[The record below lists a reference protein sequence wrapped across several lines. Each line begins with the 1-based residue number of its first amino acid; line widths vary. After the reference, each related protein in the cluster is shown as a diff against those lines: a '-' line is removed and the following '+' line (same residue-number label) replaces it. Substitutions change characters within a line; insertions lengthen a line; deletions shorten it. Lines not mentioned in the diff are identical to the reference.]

1 MNILMALSQL
11 EVTGAEVYGTV
22 LSNELIKRGN
32 NVYIVSDTLTKPT
45 NAQYE
50 KIEFNKRKLCN
61 RISQVRKL
69 IKIIKEKRIDVVH
82 AHSRASSWSCAIACK
97 ITGIPL
103 VTTIHGR
110 QPVHL
115 SRKLL
120 KAFGDYSLS
129 VCENIRDHVVNDLN
143 VNPKNIMVLRNMIN
157 TKEYQKKSTEQVSI
171 GKGEKIISIIG
182 RLSGPKGDVTYNLLD
197 ILHRRKDFKIQVI
210 GGKDIPQ
217 RFKKFTGNVEFLGYV
232 NNVSEKIRESSIV
245 IGAGRVA
252 VEAILCEVPVLAIG
266 EAESVG
272 IVTNEKLATA
282 LKSNFGDISLNH
294 TPLFRWTDV
303 IPEIDKGFN
312 MNKEDLILLRE
323 KVIKEFSLDEIVINI
338 EKVYEQEI
346 IKKKKYEMP
355 VIMYH
360 RVIKDESEKGVHG
373 TYVTIKQF
381 EEQMKYLKTKGYETV
396 TFKDMLDN
404 RYKQRFQKDKKWI
417 MLTFDDGY
425 KDNYENAFPILKKYG
440 FKSVI
445 YILDGIKY
453 NKWDVDDKNNPE
465 KKLPL
470 MSVEELLEMK
480 GYGIEFGGHTSSH
493 PRLADIE
500 NENIKKEII
509 NSKRNIEKIIGD
521 NLLSFAY
528 PYGSLNREV
537 KDIVK
542 EAGYQF
548 AVATDSGSIN
558 FSQDLLQIRR
568 IGIFPTNNMFNFKR
582 KVSGK
587 YNFIKIKREEKSYK
601 KSN

>member
-22 LSNELIKRGN
+22 LSDELIRRGN
-32 NVYIVSDTLTKPT
+32 KVYIVSDTLTKPT

-50 KIEFNKRKLCN
+50 KIEFNKRKLKD
-61 RISQVRKL
+61 RVSQVKKL
-69 IKIIKEKRIDVVH
+69 LKIIREKDIQVVH

-97 ITGIPL
+97 IAKIPL

-115 SRKLL
+115 SRKLV

-129 VCENIRDHVVNDLN
+129 VCENIRDHVVNDLK
-143 VNPKNIMVLRNMIN
+143 VKPENITVLRNMIN
-157 TKEYQKKSTEQVSI
+157 TKEYQKNSLENTGNKKV
-171 GKGEKIISIIG
+171 ISIIG

-210 GGKDIPQ
+210 GGKEVPQ
-217 RFKKFTGNVEFLGYV
+217 RFKKFVGNVEFLGYV

-272 IVTNEKLATA
+272 IVTIDRLNTA
-282 LKSNFGDISLNH
+282 LKSNFGDISLNQ

-312 MNKEDLILLRE
+312 INKDELKALRE
-323 KVIKEFSLDEIVINI
+323 RVIEEFSLESIVEKIEKIYQREIV
-338 EKVYEQEI
+338 
-346 IKKKKYEMP
+346 KKRKYEMP

-360 RVIKDESEKGVHG
+360 RIIKDESEKGVHG
-373 TYVTIKQF
+373 TYVTVEQF
-381 EEQMKYLKTKGYETV
+381 EEQMKYLKKKGYETV
-396 TFKDMLDN
+396 TFKDLTNN
-404 RYKQRFQKDKKWI
+404 RYKQRFDKEKKWI

-425 KDNYENAFPILKKYG
+425 KDNYENAFPILKKYE
-440 FKSVI
+440 FKGII

-453 NKWDVDDKNNPE
+453 NKWDVDNPQNPE
-465 KKLPL
+465 KKFEL
-470 MSVEELLEMK
+470 MTQEELLEMQK
-480 GYGIEFGGHTSSH
+480 YGIEFGGHTISH
-493 PRLADIE
+493 PRLADLSIE
-500 NENIKKEII
+500 KARKEII
-509 NSKRNIEKIIGD
+509 ESKSNIEKLVGKK
-521 NLLSFAY
+521 LLSFAY
-528 PYGSLNREV
+528 PYGSLNEEV
-537 KDIVK
+537 KEIPK
-542 EAGYQF
+542 EAEYEF
-548 AVATDSGSIN
+548 AVATDSGSIV
-558 FSQDLLQIRR
+558 FSDDLFEIRR
-568 IGIFPTNNMFNFKR
+568 IGIFPTNSLFNFKR

-587 YNFIKIKREEKSYK
+587 YNFIKVKREEKSYGK
-601 KSN
+601 K

>member
-22 LSNELIKRGN
+22 LSDELIRRGN
-32 NVYIVSDTLTKPT
+32 KVYIVSDTLTKPT

-50 KIEFNKRKLCN
+50 KIEFNKRKFIN
-61 RISQVRKL
+61 RVSQVRKL
-69 IKIIKEKRIDVVH
+69 LKIIKEKDIQVVH
-82 AHSRASSWSCAIACK
+82 AHSRASSWSCAIACRIAK
-97 ITGIPL
+97 IPL

-115 SRKLL
+115 SRKIV

-129 VCENIRDHVVNDLN
+129 VCENIRDHIVNDLK
-143 VNPKNIMVLRNMIN
+143 VKPENITVLRNMIN
-157 TKEYQKKSTEQVSI
+157 TKEYQKSSFADI
-171 GKGEKIISIIG
+171 EKNQKVISIIG

-210 GGKDIPQ
+210 GGKEVPA

-272 IVTNEKLATA
+272 IVTLDRLNTA

-294 TPLFRWTDV
+294 APTFRWTDV

-312 MNKEDLILLRE
+312 INKDDLKTLRE
-323 KVIKEFSLDEIVINI
+323 RVIEEFSIESIVENI
-338 EKVYEQEI
+338 EKIYQREI
-346 IKKKKYEMP
+346 VKKKKYEMP

-373 TYVTIKQF
+373 TYVTVEQF
-381 EEQMKYLKTKGYETV
+381 EEQMKYLKKKGYETV
-396 TFKDMLDN
+396 TFKDLLNN
-404 RYKQRFQKDKKWI
+404 RYKQRFDKDKKWI

-425 KDNYENAFPILKKYG
+425 KDNYENAFPILKKYQ
-440 FKSVI
+440 FKGII
-445 YILDGIKY
+445 YVLDGIEY
-453 NKWDVDDKNNPE
+453 NKWDVDNPGNPE
-465 KKLPL
+465 KRFTL
-470 MSVEELLEMK
+470 MNQEELLEMQN
-480 GYGIEFGGHTSSH
+480 YGIEFGGHTSTH
-493 PRLADIE
+493 PRLADLSIE
-500 NENIKKEII
+500 NVKSEII
-509 NSKRNIEKIIGD
+509 NSKSNIEKIIGRE
-521 NLLSFAY
+521 LLSFAY
-528 PYGSLNREV
+528 PYGSLNEEV
-537 KDIVK
+537 KRIPQ
-542 EAGYQF
+542 EAGYKF
-548 AVATDSGSIN
+548 AVATDSGSIV
-558 FSQDLLQIRR
+558 FSDDLFEIRR
-568 IGIFPTNNMFNFKR
+568 IGIFPTNNLFNFKR

-587 YNFIKIKREEKSYK
+587 YNFIKVKREEKSYGK
-601 KSN
+601 K

>member
-22 LSNELIKRGN
+22 LSDELIRRGN
-32 NVYIVSDTLTKPT
+32 KVYIVSDTLTKPT

-50 KIEFNKRKLCN
+50 KIEFNKRKLKD
-61 RISQVRKL
+61 RVSQVRKL
-69 IKIIKEKRIDVVH
+69 LKIIREKDIQVVH
-82 AHSRASSWSCAIACK
+82 AHSRASSWSCAIACRIAK
-97 ITGIPL
+97 IPL

-115 SRKLL
+115 SRKLV

-129 VCENIRDHVVNDLN
+129 VCENIRDHVVNDLK
-143 VNPKNIMVLRNMIN
+143 VKPENITVLRNMIN
-157 TKEYQKKSTEQVSI
+157 TKEYQKSVLDNVDKN
-171 GKGEKIISIIG
+171 EKVISIIG

-210 GGKDIPQ
+210 GGKEVPQ

-272 IVTNEKLATA
+272 IVTNDRLKTA
-282 LKSNFGDISLNH
+282 LKSNFGDISLNQ

-312 MNKEDLILLRE
+312 MNKDELKSLRE
-323 KVIKEFSLDEIVINI
+323 KVIEEFSLDNIVENI
-338 EKVYEQEI
+338 EKVYQREI
-346 IKKKKYEMP
+346 VKKRKYEMP

-373 TYVTIKQF
+373 TYVTVEQF
-381 EEQMKYLKTKGYETV
+381 EEQMKYLKKKGYETV
-396 TFKDMLDN
+396 TFKDMLNNGYKN
-404 RYKQRFQKDKKWI
+404 RFDKDKKWI

-425 KDNYENAFPILKKYG
+425 KDNYENAFPILKKYD
-440 FKSVI
+440 FKGII
-445 YILDGIKY
+445 YILDGIDY
-453 NKWDVDDKNNPE
+453 NKWDVDNPGNPE
-465 KKLPL
+465 KRFTL
-470 MSVEELLEMK
+470 MNQDELLEMQK
-480 GYGIEFGGHTSSH
+480 YGIEFGGHTSSH
-493 PRLADIE
+493 PRLAELKIDMAE
-500 NENIKKEII
+500 KEIS
-509 NSKRNIEKIIGD
+509 NSKNNIEKIIGKE
-521 NLLSFAY
+521 LLSFAY
-528 PYGSLNREV
+528 PYGSLNEEV
-537 KDIVK
+537 KKIPQ
-542 EAGYQF
+542 ETGYRF
-548 AVATDSGSIN
+548 AVATDSGSIV
-558 FSQDLLQIRR
+558 FSDDLFEIRR
-568 IGIFPTNNMFNFKR
+568 IGIFPTNNLFNFKR

-587 YNFIKIKREEKSYK
+587 YNFIKVKREEKSYGK
-601 KSN
+601 K

>member
-22 LSNELIKRGN
+22 LSDELIRRGN
-32 NVYIVSDTLTKPT
+32 SVYIVSDTLTKPT

-50 KIEFNKRKLCN
+50 KIEFNKRKLIN
-61 RISQVRKL
+61 RVSQVRKL
-69 IKIIKEKRIDVVH
+69 LKIIKEKDIQVVH
-82 AHSRASSWSCAIACK
+82 AHSRASSWSCAIACRIAK
-97 ITGIPL
+97 IPL

-115 SRKLL
+115 SRKIV

-129 VCENIRDHVVNDLN
+129 VCENIRDHVVNDLK
-143 VNPKNIMVLRNMIN
+143 VKPQNIMVLRNMIN
-157 TKEYQKKSTEQVSI
+157 TKEYQKQSFQSASKN
-171 GKGEKIISIIG
+171 EKIISIIG

-232 NNVSEKIRESSIV
+232 NNVSERIRESSIV

-272 IVTNEKLATA
+272 IVTKDRLNTA

-303 IPEIDKGFN
+303 IPEIDRGFN
-312 MNKEDLILLRE
+312 MSKEELSILRE
-323 KVIKEFSLDEIVINI
+323 KVIEEFSIENIVHKI
-338 EKVYEQEI
+338 ESVYQQQI
-346 IKKKKYEMP
+346 VKKKKYEMP

-373 TYVTIKQF
+373 TYVTVKQF
-381 EEQMKYLKTKGYETV
+381 EEQMKYLKNKGYETI
-396 TFKDMLDN
+396 TFKDLLNN
-404 RYKQRFQKDKKWI
+404 RYKQRFDKDKKWI

-425 KDNYENAFPILKKYG
+425 KDNYENAFPILKKYQ
-440 FKSVI
+440 FKGII

-453 NKWDVDDKNNPE
+453 NKWDVDDRNNPE
-465 KKLPL
+465 KEFSL
-470 MSVEELLEMK
+470 MNVEELLEMQK
-480 GYGIEFGGHTSSH
+480 YGIEFGGHTSTH
-493 PRLADIE
+493 PKLAELSLE
-500 NENIKKEII
+500 NVKKEII
-509 NSKRNIEKIIGD
+509 LSKNNIENLIGKE
-521 NLLSFAY
+521 LLSFAY
-528 PYGSLNREV
+528 PYGNLNEDV
-537 KDIVK
+537 KKVAQ
-542 EAGYQF
+542 ESGYQF
-548 AVATDSGSIN
+548 AVATDSGSIT
-558 FSQDLLQIRR
+558 FSDDLFEIRR
-568 IGIFPTNNMFNFKR
+568 VGIFPTNNLFNFKR
-582 KVSGK
+582 KVSGR
-587 YNFIKIKREEKSYK
+587 YNFIKVKREEKSYNK
-601 KSN
+601 K

>member
-22 LSNELIKRGN
+22 LSDELIRRGN
-32 NVYIVSDTLTKPT
+32 KVYIVSDTLTKPT

-50 KIEFNKRKLCN
+50 KIEFNKRKFIN
-61 RISQVRKL
+61 RVSQVRKL
-69 IKIIKEKRIDVVH
+69 LKIIKEKDIQVVH
-82 AHSRASSWSCAIACK
+82 AHSRASSWSCAIACRIAK
-97 ITGIPL
+97 IPL
-103 VTTIHGR
+103 ITTIHGR

-115 SRKLL
+115 SRKIV

-129 VCENIRDHVVNDLN
+129 VCENIRDHVVNDLK
-143 VNPKNIMVLRNMIN
+143 VKPENITVLRNMIN
-157 TKEYQKKSTEQVSI
+157 TKEYQKQSVSQAT
-171 GKGEKIISIIG
+171 KNEKIISIIG

-232 NNVSEKIRESSIV
+232 NNVSERIRESSIV

-272 IVTNEKLATA
+272 IVTKDRLNTA

-312 MNKEDLILLRE
+312 MNKDELSLLRE
-323 KVIKEFSLDEIVINI
+323 KVIEEFSIENIVHKI
-338 EKVYEQEI
+338 EDVYQQQI
-346 IKKKKYEMP
+346 VKKKKYEMP

-373 TYVTIKQF
+373 TYVTVKQF
-381 EEQMKYLKTKGYETV
+381 DEQMKYLKNKGYETV
-396 TFKDMLDN
+396 TFEDLLNNK
-404 RYKQRFQKDKKWI
+404 YKQRFDKDKKWI

-425 KDNYENAFPILKKYG
+425 KDNYENAFPILKKYQ
-440 FKSVI
+440 FKGII
-445 YILDGIKY
+445 YILDGVKY

-465 KKLPL
+465 KEFPL
-470 MSVEELLEMK
+470 MNVEELLEMQK
-480 GYGIEFGGHTSSH
+480 YGIEFGGHTSTH
-493 PRLADIE
+493 PKLAELSLE
-500 NENIKKEII
+500 NVKKEII
-509 NSKRNIEKIIGD
+509 LSKNNIENLVGKE
-521 NLLSFAY
+521 LLSFAY
-528 PYGSLNREV
+528 PYGSLNEDV
-537 KDIVK
+537 KKIAQ
-542 EAGYQF
+542 ESGYQF
-548 AVATDSGSIN
+548 AVATDSGSIT
-558 FSQDLLQIRR
+558 FSDDLFEIRR
-568 IGIFPTNNMFNFKR
+568 VGIFPTNNLFNFKR
-582 KVSGK
+582 KVSGR
-587 YNFIKIKREEKSYK
+587 YNFIKVKREEKSYGK
-601 KSN
+601 K